1 MKEQKVDLSVIILS
15 YRVMDLLRNSLQSV
29 FNSVTGYSFEVIV
42 IDNDSKDGTAEMV
55 EKEFPQVKLIR
66 NENNGFAKGNNIAL
80 KEASG
85 RFILFLNPD
94 TEVDTNVFQECISFL
109 EEHKEIG
116 MLGCKLVKGDGTIDH
131 ASKRGFPNPWNALVY
146 FLKLDKMFP
155 KSKLFGGYD
164 MTYMSD
170 DQEGEVDSLVGA
182 FMMTRR
188 EVVEKVGGWDE
199 DFFMYGEDIE
209 YCYRVK
215 EAGYKNYYF
224 PKVTTIHY
232 KGQSSKKIPVF
243 TLYHFHHSMWIFY
256 KKHYTK
262 KYPFFMNWAVF
273 IGIWARYWILRL
285 RNAMIK
291 EPYVSK

>member
-15 YRVMDLLRNSLQSV
+15 YRVPELLRNCLKAV
-29 FNSVTGYSFEVIV
+29 FNSVSGYSFEVIV
-42 IDNDSKDGTAEMV
+42 VDNDSKDGSAEMV
-55 EKEFPQVKLIR
+55 ESEFLQAKLIR
-66 NENNGFAKGNNIAL
+66 NQNNGFAKGNNAGL

-85 RFILFLNPD
+85 RYILFLNPD
-94 TEVDTNVFQECISFL
+94 TEVDTNVFQECLSFMDQ
-109 EEHKEIG
+109 HSKVG
-116 MLGCKLVKGDGTIDH
+116 MLGCKLVKADGSIDH

-146 FLKLDKMFP
+146 FLKLDKLFP
-155 KSKLFGGYD
+155 KSKFFGGYD
-164 MTYMSD
+164 LTFMSED
-170 DQEGEVDSLVGA
+170 TAGEVDSLVGA
-182 FMMTRR
+182 FMLTRR
-188 EVVEKVGGWDE
+188 SVVEKVGGWDE

-215 EAGYKNYYF
+215 EAGFKVYYF

-232 KGQSSKKIPVF
+232 KGQSSKKIPTF
-243 TLYHFHHSMWIFY
+243 TLYHFHRSMWIFY

-273 IGIWARYWILRL
+273 LGIWGRYWILRL
-285 RNAMIK
+285 RNAMIS